1 MMLSKKIALTLFS
14 CSLLFSSALHA
25 QSVGVVKTLVGN
37 VQLIRAGEPV
47 KVVLGDEIHIADK
60 LQTDSDSSVGI
71 LFSDDTRLGA
81 GPNTLFSIDVYQFD
95 NVTQRGLADLS
106 VENGTLALVG
116 GKLTAKNLDAI
127 KVHTPTTM
135 LAASCSTLSV
145 KVNQLIKEA
154 P

>member
-1 MMLSKKIALTLFS
+1 M
-14 CSLLFSSALHA
+14 
-25 QSVGVVKTLVGN
+25 
-37 VQLIRAGEPV
+37 
-47 KVVLGDEIHIADK
+47 
-60 LQTDSDSSVGI
+60 GI